1 MTWDRKAERKERFN
15 KKSKGKHKQHRKE
28 QLRKKD
34 GLDGIKDLK

>member
-15 KKSKGKHKQHRKE
+15 KKSKGRNKQNRKE